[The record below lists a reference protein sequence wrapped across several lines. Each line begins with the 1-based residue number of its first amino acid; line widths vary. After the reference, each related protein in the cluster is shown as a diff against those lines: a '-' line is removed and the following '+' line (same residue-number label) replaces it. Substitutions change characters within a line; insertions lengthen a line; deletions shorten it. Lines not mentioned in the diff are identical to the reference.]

1 MTILPI
7 SCALRADKDPLYAPE
22 TSFRIDFIKCYD
34 FWYFAYNSMTI
45 LKMKYYTE
53 IVLRNNEWQF
63 VLNVLYYKNKNHT
76 KSIANVY

>member
-1 MTILPI
+1 MITSDTSSGCTFALLRASLMTILPI

-22 TSFRIDFIKCYD
+22 TSFGTKFIKCYN

-53 IVLRNNEWQF
+53 IVFRNNE
-63 VLNVLYYKNKNHT
+63 
-76 KSIANVY
+76 